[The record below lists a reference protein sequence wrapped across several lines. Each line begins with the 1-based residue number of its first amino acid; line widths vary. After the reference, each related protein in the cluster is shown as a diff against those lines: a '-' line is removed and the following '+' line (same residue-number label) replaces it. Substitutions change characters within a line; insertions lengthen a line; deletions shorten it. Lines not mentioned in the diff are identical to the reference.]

1 MTNAQQV
8 GLPEEEALAVE
19 EEIQR
24 NTGSIGDGLAVI
36 IVGYSGAGK
45 TTAAEEIQNTLEE
58 KTDTEVPHVDLN
70 SFTEATD
77 TGIRNSN
84 SFIDV
89 AFEQYD
95 IIPDDKIGVI
105 DGALSFDEIERIA
118 NYYGRINIVYI
129 KAHHAARHTRLIDD
143 AMEQGRENENQFSR
157 DSLRTQDEKVANA
170 GLNDIV
176 EARFFDFEIENEA
189 INESEFENYAR
200 YVATDLYSEYTYE

>member
-8 GLPEEEALAVE
+8 GVPEEEALVVE

-24 NTGSIGDGLAVI
+24 NTRSIGDGLAVVV
-36 IVGYSGAGK
+36 VGYSGAGK
-45 TTAAEEIQNTLEE
+45 TTAAKEIQKTLEE
-58 KTDTEVPHVDLN
+58 KTNTDVPHVDLN

-77 TGIRNSN
+77 IKIRNSDP
-84 SFIDV
+84 FIDT

-118 NYYGRINIVYI
+118 NYYGEINIVYI
-129 KAHHAARHTRLIDD
+129 KSHHAARHTRLIDD
-143 AMEQGRENENQFSR
+143 AIKKDRENKDKFSR
-157 DSLRTQDEKVANA
+157 DGLRTQDEIVANA

-176 EARFFDFEIENEA
+176 KARFFDFEIENES
-189 INESEFENYAR
+189 IDESKFENYAR